1 MSDRRKLEGS
11 DPSSLSPKT
20 QAIGQKSPT
29 TLVGSGRK
37 PLGSPNPQAKNS
49 PDKEKPRTQALDDFV
64 VKHLLGKGAFGE
76 VYLAYHK
83 RTERYMAMK
92 QMDKSLIRMQG
103 KIQHIM
109 NEKEILCYTKSPFL
123 VRMHYSFQTK
133 ECLYLTM
140 EYCSGG
146 DLRHFLDAVGSLEE
160 EECALF
166 FAEMIMA
173 VHDLHKM
180 GYLHRDIKPENF
192 LIDPKGHLKLAD
204 FGLSKQMIGVEED
217 TPPVTPY
224 QNQSEISIEEWQS
237 RRHRLSLLPGQDC
250 TLRVDQSNVG
260 KLFRKTVR
268 LPGSNILE
276 SMWNKEKQ
284 DDQTAAWLRRPSVM
298 EKSGGKVR
306 SINPKGLSQAND
318 EPMTIAQAKKDYR
331 RNVAYSVVGSPA
343 YMSPEVTSGLQEAGN
358 QTGYGTEV
366 DWWSLGCVFWEMIL
380 GTPPIQGDTPSEIF
394 DGISNWNN
402 ILPALLEQ
410 YKCYMSIECFDLL
423 SGFLCDAKVRRGTDL
438 NYFKQHAF
446 FKKNSILDWDNL
458 TNYTPPFDPQ
468 PLNLEED

>member
-1 MSDRRKLEGS
+1 
-11 DPSSLSPKT
+11 
-20 QAIGQKSPT
+20 
-29 TLVGSGRK
+29 
-37 PLGSPNPQAKNS
+37 
-49 PDKEKPRTQALDDFV
+49 
-64 VKHLLGKGAFGE
+64 
-76 VYLAYHK
+76 
-83 RTERYMAMK
+83 
-92 QMDKSLIRMQG
+92 MQG

-109 NEKEILCYTKSPFL
+109 NEKEILCNTKSPYL

-146 DLRHFLDAVGSLEE
+146 DLRHFIDAVGSLEE

-204 FGLSKQMIGVEED
+204 FGLSKQMFGTVDED
-217 TPPVTPY
+217 PPILT
-224 QNQSEISIEEWQS
+224 QIQSQISIEELQS
-237 RRHRLSLLPGQDC
+237 RRHRLSLLPGQDF
-250 TLRVDQSNVG
+250 TLRVDQTNVG
-260 KLFRKTVR
+260 RKFRKTVR
-268 LPGSNILE
+268 LQGTNILE
-276 SMWNKEKQ
+276 SMWNKQ

-306 SINPKGLSQAND
+306 SINPIRLAQVVGE
-318 EPMTIAQAKKDYR
+318 EPISATAQAKKDYR

-402 ILPALLEQ
+402 ILPALLDQ
-410 YKCYMSIECFDLL
+410 YRCYMSPECFDLL

-446 FKKNSILDWDNL
+446 FKKNSILEKDWDNL
-458 TNYTPPFDPQ
+458 TNITPPFDPQ

>member
-1 MSDRRKLEGS
+1 MSRKPEDGKYAGS
-11 DPSSLSPKT
+11 LVKGASP
-20 QAIGQKSPT
+20 SPT
-29 TLVGSGRK
+29 SGRK
-37 PLGSPNPQAKNS
+37 FPQSKNS
-49 PDKEKPRTQALDDFV
+49 PEKEKPRTQALDDFV

-83 RTERYMAMK
+83 RTDRYMAMK

-109 NEKEILCYTKSPFL
+109 NEKEILCSTKSNYL

-146 DLRHFLDAVGSLEE
+146 DLRHFLDAAGSLEE
-160 EECALF
+160 EESALF

-204 FGLSKQMIGVEED
+204 FGLSKQIGVEDD
-217 TPPVTPY
+217 TPAPT
-224 QNQSEISIEEWQS
+224 NFTNHSEISIEEMQS

-250 TLRVDQSNVG
+250 TLRVDQTNVG
-260 KLFRKTVR
+260 RLFRRTVR

-276 SMWNKEKQ
+276 MFKPEK
-284 DDQTAAWLRRPSVM
+284 DEQTAAWLRRPSVM

-306 SINPKGLSQAND
+306 SINPKGFAQGMGGGDNQEMSV
-318 EPMTIAQAKKDYR
+318 AQAKKDYR
-331 RNVAYSVVGSPA
+331 RNVAYSVVGSPS
-343 YMSPEVTSGLQEAGN
+343 YMSPEVTSGLQEQGN

-402 ILPALLEQ
+402 ILPALLDQ
-410 YKCYMSIECFDLL
+410 YRCYMSPECFDLL

-458 TNYTPPFDPQ
+458 TSMPPPFELCPQ
-468 PLNLEED
+468 PDHGLEED

>member
-1 MSDRRKLEGS
+1 
-11 DPSSLSPKT
+11 
-20 QAIGQKSPT
+20 
-29 TLVGSGRK
+29 
-37 PLGSPNPQAKNS
+37 
-49 PDKEKPRTQALDDFV
+49 
-64 VKHLLGKGAFGE
+64 
-76 VYLAYHK
+76 
-83 RTERYMAMK
+83 
-92 QMDKSLIRMQG
+92 
-103 KIQHIM
+103 
-109 NEKEILCYTKSPFL
+109 L

-146 DLRHFLDAVGSLEE
+146 DLRHFIDAVGSLEE

-204 FGLSKQMIGVEED
+204 FGLSKQMFGTVDED
-217 TPPVTPY
+217 PPILT
-224 QNQSEISIEEWQS
+224 QIQSQISIEELQS
-237 RRHRLSLLPGQDC
+237 RRHRLSLLPGQDF
-250 TLRVDQSNVG
+250 TLRVDQTNVG
-260 KLFRKTVR
+260 RKFRKTVR
-268 LPGSNILE
+268 LQGTNILE
-276 SMWNKEKQ
+276 SMWNKQ

-306 SINPKGLSQAND
+306 SINPIRLAQVVGE
-318 EPMTIAQAKKDYR
+318 EPISATAQAKKDYR

-402 ILPALLEQ
+402 ILPALLDQ
-410 YKCYMSIECFDLL
+410 YRCYMSPECFDLL

-446 FKKNSILDWDNL
+446 FKKNSILEKDWDNL
-458 TNYTPPFDPQ
+458 TNITPPFDPQ